1 MILNVDE
8 ALDMP
13 VIKFAYNNLEELLER
28 KIDKEELIDLLPM
41 LGSDIEDYDDEEIKV
56 EFFPNRPDYL
66 SVEGVARTLKGVLG
80 IELGIPH
87 YHLENSQI
95 SISVDEELTDIRPYI
110 ACCLILDIQLTED
123 KLRQLMDFQEDLH
136 WVMGRDRKKVSIGIH
151 NLDVLKEPFRYLAVD
166 PDMVSFVPLE
176 MDKEMTLRQILREHK
191 KGRYYAH
198 LLENYSKYPLIVDS
212 QDQVL
217 SMPPI
222 INGELTKLTLETKS
236 LLIDVTGTDQL
247 AVERTLNIIATSFA
261 ESGGKIRTMQ
271 VIYPDETVES
281 PDLTPKE
288 RQLSVKNAETIIG
301 VPLKKDQVVD
311 ALHRV
316 RLDAVAVNEDNVKV
330 LVPPYRVDILHEVDI
345 VENVAI
351 GYGFRKIR
359 PELPRVS
366 TVTREDPYR
375 NFDQVVR
382 EIMTGLGF
390 AEIMSLMLTNEKNH
404 YHKMLL
410 PEQKRVEVAQPI
422 SQDRTMIRQSLLY
435 GLLEFLEDNKHEE
448 LPQMIFE
455 VGETV
460 FLNGNA
466 ETRTRGVKKLAAMVT
481 HSQANFT
488 EIKSITHAILNNLG
502 MLMEI
507 EDLNHPS
514 FIKGRCAKLKGV
526 KKDTVE
532 VQLEGFFGEVHPE
545 VITNFQLE
553 YPAVALEVE
562 IKNF

>member
-1 MILNVDE
+1 
-8 ALDMP
+8 MP
-13 VIKFAYNNLEELLER
+13 VIKFAYNDLEELLER
-28 KIDKEELIDLLPM
+28 KIDHKELIDLLPM
-41 LGSDIEDYDDEEIKV
+41 LGSDIEDYDDKEIKV

-66 SVEGVARTLKGVLG
+66 SVEGVARTLKGFLG
-80 IELGIPH
+80 IEQGIPN
-87 YHLENSQI
+87 YPLENSRT

-136 WVMGRDRKKVSIGIH
+136 WVLGRDRKKVAIGIH
-151 NLDVLKEPFRYLAVD
+151 NLDVLKKPFRYLAAD
-166 PDMVSFVPLE
+166 PDKMSFVPLE
-176 MDKEMTLRQILREHK
+176 MDEEMTLRMILKDHK
-191 KGRYYAH
+191 KGRSYAH
-198 LLENYSKYPLIVDS
+198 LIENYSKYPLIVDS
-212 QDQVL
+212 LDQVL

-222 INGELTKLTLETKS
+222 INGELTKLTLETKNV
-236 LLIDVTGTDQL
+236 LIDVTGTEQL

-261 ESGGKIRTMQ
+261 ESGGMIRTMQ
-271 VIYPDETVES
+271 VIYPDETVER

-288 RQLSVKNAETIIG
+288 RLIGVKNAQTIIG
-301 VPLKKDQVVD
+301 VPLNKDQVVD

-316 RLDAVAVNEDNVKV
+316 RLDAEALNEDTVKV
-330 LVPPYRVDILHEVDI
+330 LVPPYRADILHEVDI
-345 VENVAI
+345 IENVAI

-359 PELPRVS
+359 PELPRVAS
-366 TVTREDPYR
+366 VAREDPYR

-390 AEIMSLMLTNEKNH
+390 SEVMSLMLTNEEHH

-410 PEQKRVEVAQPI
+410 PEEERVEVAQPI
-422 SQDRTMIRQSLLY
+422 SQDRTMIRQSLIN

-455 VGETV
+455 VGETL
-460 FLNGNA
+460 FLNGDA
-466 ETRTRGVKKLAAMVT
+466 ETRTRGVKKIAAMVT

-488 EIKSITHAILNNLG
+488 EIKSISHAFLNNLG
-502 MLMEI
+502 MFMEI

-526 KKDTVE
+526 KRGTDE
-532 VQLEGFFGEVHPE
+532 VQMEGFFGEVHPE

-553 YPAVALEVE
+553 YPAVALEIE
-562 IKNF
+562 LKIFNNNIK